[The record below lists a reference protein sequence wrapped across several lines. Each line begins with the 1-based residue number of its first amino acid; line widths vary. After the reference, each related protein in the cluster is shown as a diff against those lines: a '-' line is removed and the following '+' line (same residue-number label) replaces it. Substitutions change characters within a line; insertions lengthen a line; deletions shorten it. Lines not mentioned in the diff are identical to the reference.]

1 MDQGSGMIRKKEEM
15 HIIYDEHSNEYGVLK
30 KKSFK
35 DSFID
40 TCKSL
45 KKAMPSMT
53 PDHVFYTEEKL
64 TVPKKEELKDI
75 PDIGI
80 PTVHFYD
87 SNKKVYDTAMYTS
100 KHATERYKIIKEV
113 NNLKEFF
120 KFKKDKSAN

>member
-1 MDQGSGMIRKKEEM
+1 M

-45 KKAMPSMT
+45 KEAMPSMT
-53 PDHVFYTEEKL
+53 PDHVFYSEEKL
-64 TVPKKEELKDI
+64 IVPKKEDLKDI
-75 PDIGI
+75 PNIGI

-87 SNKKVYDTAMYTS
+87 SDKKVYDTAMYTS
-100 KHATERYKIIKEV
+100 KHAKERYKIIKEI

>member
-1 MDQGSGMIRKKEEM
+1 M

-64 TVPKKEELKDI
+64 TVPTEKELIQTLGADA
-75 PDIGI
+75 DIGI

-87 SNKKVYDTAMYTS
+87 SDKKVYDTAMYTS
-100 KHATERYKIIKEV
+100 KHAKERYKIIKEI

>member
-1 MDQGSGMIRKKEEM
+1 M

-30 KKSFK
+30 TKSFK

-53 PDHVFYTEEKL
+53 PEHLFYTEKKL
-64 TVPKKEELKDI
+64 TVPSEKELIQTFADTGI
-75 PDIGI
+75 DVDIGI

-87 SNKKVYDTAMYTS
+87 RDKKVYDTAMYTS
-100 KHATERYKIIKEV
+100 KHAKKRYKIIKEI

-120 KFKKDKSAN
+120 RFKKEKVSN

>member
-1 MDQGSGMIRKKEEM
+1 M
-15 HIIYDEHSNEYGVLK
+15 HIIYDKNSNEYGVLK

-35 DSFID
+35 DSFRD

-53 PDHVFYTEEKL
+53 PDHLFYTEEKL
-64 TVPKKEELKDI
+64 TVPTEKELIQTLGADA
-75 PDIGI
+75 DIGI

-87 SNKKVYDTAMYTS
+87 SDKKVYSTAMYTS
-100 KHATERYKIIKEV
+100 KHAKERYKIIKEI